1 MHKGERRKV
10 NRKDKETE
18 GEGEIKATV
27 KQRINPIFR
36 RNVHQQ
42 DRSLKK
48 DI

>member
-18 GEGEIKATV
+18 GEGAIKATV

-36 RNVHQQ
+36 RTKMFISKTEV
-42 DRSLKK
+42 
-48 DI
+48 